1 MTVRVGVAVAIVLV
15 PLLGYP
21 LVTLAGGS
29 PRFPSEEECGRLATD
44 DDPSFD
50 VVYARL
56 RRPVRPRRHCSIAS
70 LAIGFTGAELE
81 LDGCG
86 RWKVF
91 YDSIDSLEQGEASP
105 SRCAPP
111 GFEARVEVED

>member
-1 MTVRVGVAVAIVLV
+1 MTARAAVAVAIVLV

-29 PRFPSEEECGRLATD
+29 PRFPSREECARLATAD
-44 DDPSFD
+44 DSSFD
-50 VVYARL
+50 VVYGRVESRDAAQAL
-56 RRPVRPRRHCSIAS
+56 LDQV

-91 YDSIDSLEQGEASP
+91 YDSIDSLDQGKALVEQA
-105 SRCAPP
+105 RDA
-111 GFEARVEVED
+111 GFDPRVEVED

>member
-21 LVTLAGGS
+21 LATLAGGS
-29 PRFPSEEECGRLATD
+29 PRFPTRDECGRLATA

-50 VVYARL
+50 VVYGRL
-56 RRPVRPRRHCSIAS
+56 GSREGAQTLLDQVS
-70 LAIGFTGAELE
+70 AIGFTGAELE

-86 RWKVF
+86 QWKVF
-91 YDSIDSLEQGEASP
+91 YDSIDSLEQGESLAEQV
-105 SRCAPP
+105 RAA
-111 GFEARVEVED
+111 GFDARVEAED

>member
-29 PRFPSEEECGRLATD
+29 PRFPTREECGRLATD
-44 DDPSFD
+44 DDTSFD

-56 RRPVRPRRHCSIAS
+56 PSRVAAQALLDRV

-86 RWKVF
+86 QWKVF
-91 YDSIDSLEQGEASP
+91 YDSIDSLEQGESLAEQV
-105 SRCAPP
+105 RAA
-111 GFEARVEVED
+111 GFDARVEAED